1 MDEIE
6 NLIKEINKKSTPK
19 KAYNLEQKVLKI
31 LNDENIDIEIKN
43 KILNEAYLEPL
54 AMMASCYESST
65 QK

>member
-6 NLIKEINKKSTPK
+6 ILIKEINKKLTPK
-19 KAYNLEQKVLKI
+19 KAYDLEQKVLKI
-31 LNDENIDIEIKN
+31 LNDENIDTEIKN

-54 AMMASCYESST
+54 AMMASCYEPST